1 MLVTSRPPK
10 ADVYINGEKV
20 GAADTVPIRFKPG
33 SLVKVEAKGYMP
45 FVKTIQSA
53 SDLAQLIELKEQ
65 VTEEV
70 IASDPPGAT
79 VILDGR
85 NVGTTPHTVKE
96 WKQGAAVTLTLT
108 KGADLAFTRD
118 FQPGETPG
126 GQVFKL
132 VDSATASA
140 VDPNATGL
148 LKVAGAFPVRVRID
162 GKDRG
167 ELGAKGEALPPGT
180 YKVDLQNP
188 KFFFHDSR
196 TVTVKPGQTLTVS
209 TPGLGSILVDT
220 FPGVGQ
226 VMVDGA
232 ATGVESDGGT
242 PIKLS
247 RGSHTVTVKG
257 VRQAVDVNGEGQ
269 KVRFKI

>member
-1 MLVTSRPPK
+1 
-10 ADVYINGEKV
+10 
-20 GAADTVPIRFKPG
+20 
-33 SLVKVEAKGYMP
+33 
-45 FVKTIQSA
+45 
-53 SDLAQLIELKEQ
+53 
-65 VTEEV
+65 
-70 IASDPPGAT
+70 

-85 NVGTTPHTVKE
+85 TLGTTPFTVKE
-96 WKQGAAVTLTLT
+96 WKQGTAVTLTLT

-118 FQPGETPG
+118 FPPGETPG
-126 GQVFKL
+126 GQVYKL

-148 LKVAGAFPVRVRID
+148 LRVAGGFPVRVKID
-162 GKDRG
+162 GKDHG

-188 KFFFHDSR
+188 RFFFHDSR
-196 TVTVKPGQTLTVS
+196 SVTVKPGQTVTVS
-209 TPGLGSILVDT
+209 TPGAGSILVDT

-232 ATGVESDGGT
+232 ATGVESDGSA
-242 PIKLS
+242 PIRVS
-247 RGSHTVTVKG
+247 RGSHTITVKG
-257 VRQAVDVNGEGQ
+257 VRQAVDVNSDNQ